1 MAELS
6 DHHIAKVE
14 IATVGSVY
22 PRVVGRNSFRGVHGT
37 GGKHRVVVLTTDRG
51 ATGWGPALGELGD
64 PQRFVGRALDELID
78 PAKGV
83 TDEAL
88 PIDYALHDLAGIILD
103 KPVYAMLGDA
113 GAKQLPVYTGGIYFD
128 DLDPPEAPSG
138 IDTVKR
144 NLAQDHSLGFRDF
157 KLKLGRG
164 YRWMP
169 YAEGLKRDIEATRL
183 TRELYPDARI
193 LVDPNDG
200 YSYNAIAEY
209 LEATADVG
217 LYWVEEVFAERRE
230 DMLELR
236 QLVNRFSPKTL
247 IADGEYRPNVPAV
260 IKLASEGLIDV
271 LLMDVLDYGLTAWRR
286 IMPSVLE
293 TKAAISPHAWG
304 WPLKT
309 LYAAQIGAGLGRANI
324 IEGVP
329 GTIANVDASAYRFE
343 DGVLSLPQRPGFGLP
358 LTPDAFS

>member
-1 MAELS
+1 MSAL
-6 DHHIAKVE
+6 DQHHIAEVTT
-14 IATVGSVY
+14 ATVSSVY
-22 PRVVGRNSFRGVHGT
+22 PRHVGRNSFRGNHGT
-37 GGKHRVVVLTTDRG
+37 GGKHNVIVLKTDKG
-51 ATGWGPALGELGD
+51 ATGWGPPLGAAGD
-64 PQRFVGRALDELID
+64 LQRYVGKAVGELID
-78 PAKGV
+78 PKAGV
-83 TDEAL
+83 VDGAL
-88 PIDYALHDLAGIILD
+88 TIDYALHDLAGNILD
-103 KPVYAMLGDA
+103 LPVYAMLGDA

-128 DLDPPEAPSG
+128 DLDPVEAPSG
-138 IDTVKR
+138 IGTVKT
-144 NLAQDHSLGFRDF
+144 NLAMDASLGFRDF

-236 QLVNRFSPKTL
+236 QLVQQFSPKTL

-260 IKLASEGLIDV
+260 LKLAAEGLIDV

-286 IMPSVLE
+286 VMPSVLE

-329 GTIANVDASAYRFE
+329 GRIGGVDASAYRFE

-358 LTPDAFS
+358 LTGEGL